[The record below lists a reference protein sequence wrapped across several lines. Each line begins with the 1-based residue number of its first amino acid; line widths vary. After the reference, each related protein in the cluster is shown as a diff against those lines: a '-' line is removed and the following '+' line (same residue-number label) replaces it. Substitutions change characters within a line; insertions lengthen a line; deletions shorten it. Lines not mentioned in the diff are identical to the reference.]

1 MTTRYPITHTS
12 ITVPTAA
19 GTTLLTAADAAAQR
33 TALGVD
39 QGRRAYTAGDFTATN
54 GTSTTASIVAGRLR
68 MTLDANVRRYG
79 TIAGAWTTTAARGVL
94 TLPTGLREVIVL
106 SRVQSSTGTV
116 TQYKS
121 LTTALRGGPAS
132 DPSDITGSEYAN
144 GGIALP
150 GVNHFDSSS
159 ALYGG
164 EIRSDSFASSIFT
177 PVSTF
182 NWSTAPTQYV
192 GLRWTRGAVSFVA
205 APANATTTDDVMA
218 LGPINNVS
226 VPMLPE
232 WPVPTQAVV
241 ALQQF
246 SGGASSVGQVDADI
260 LVWCWT

>member
-1 MTTRYPITHTS
+1 MTTRYPITNTS
-12 ITVPTAA
+12 IVVPTAA
-19 GTTLLTAADAAAQR
+19 GTSLLTAADAAAQR

-39 QGRRAYTAGDFTATN
+39 QGRRAYTAADFTATN

-116 TQYKS
+116 TQYKA

-132 DPSDITGSEYAN
+132 DPSDITGSDY
-144 GGIALP
+144 
-150 GVNHFDSSS
+150 VNSGFSAPATHQFDSSGN
-159 ALYGG
+159 LYGG
-164 EIRSDSFASSIFT
+164 DARSDSFGTNIWT

-182 NWSTAPTQYV
+182 NWSSAPTQYL
-192 GLRWTRGAVSFVA
+192 GIRWVRGATSYVA
-205 APANATTTDDVMA
+205 APSGATTPDDVVP
-218 LGPINNVS
+218 LGATASP
-226 VPMLPE
+226 PE

-260 LVWCWT
+260 LAWCWT